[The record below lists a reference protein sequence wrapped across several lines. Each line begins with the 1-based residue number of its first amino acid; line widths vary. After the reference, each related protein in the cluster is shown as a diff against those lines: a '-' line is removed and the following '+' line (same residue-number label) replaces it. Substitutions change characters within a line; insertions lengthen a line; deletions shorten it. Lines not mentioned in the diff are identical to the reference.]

1 MKGAQCMI
9 RLKLFRTVFL
19 ILPVLFALF
28 SSLTR
33 YFMGSESILLSK
45 YFLYTAIFCTVPVF
59 IVTLLITWREI
70 HHKLILQT
78 GVAMTA
84 EIIEIRTFRWTS
96 VGRQN
101 VSQAVY
107 HYHIDGIDR
116 KGAIDFLRSQNDF
129 KIGDKIEIK
138 VNPQVPDR
146 SVVTGRGSVEKRQ
159 KKTKRKKV

>member
-1 MKGAQCMI
+1 MI
-9 RLKLFRTVFL
+9 RLKLIRTVFL
-19 ILPVLFALF
+19 IVAVLFALL

-33 YFMGSESILLSK
+33 YFMGSESIMLSK

-84 EIIEIRTFRWTS
+84 EIMEIRIFRWAS

-101 VSQAVY
+101 IAQAVY
-107 HYHIDGIDR
+107 HYHIDGVDR
-116 KGAIDFLRSQNDF
+116 KGTMDFLPSENDF
-129 KIGDKIEIK
+129 KTGDKIEIK

-146 SVVTGRGSVEKRQ
+146 SVVTGRGFVVKKR
-159 KKTKRKKV
+159 KKTKTKKV